1 MHSLHQSGVDL
12 GLRFWKAPNASLIE
26 PDELANDVKF
36 PNGRIKVFV
45 VVMDQFME

>member
-1 MHSLHQSGVDL
+1 MAASD
-12 GLRFWKAPNASLIE
+12 LRFWKAPNASLIE

-45 VVMDQFME
+45 VVMDQFKE